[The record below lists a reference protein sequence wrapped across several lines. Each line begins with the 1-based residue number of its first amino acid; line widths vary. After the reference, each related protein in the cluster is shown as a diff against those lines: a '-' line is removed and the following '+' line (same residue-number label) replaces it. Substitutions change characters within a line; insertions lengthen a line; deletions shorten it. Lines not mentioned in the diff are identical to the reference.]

1 MKFVP
6 KDRSLLAVLT
16 PCDAHFGPHGLPART
31 TIIFNEM

>member
-16 PCDAHFGPHGLPART
+16 PCDAHFGPLGLPDRPYYYN
-31 TIIFNEM
+31 F